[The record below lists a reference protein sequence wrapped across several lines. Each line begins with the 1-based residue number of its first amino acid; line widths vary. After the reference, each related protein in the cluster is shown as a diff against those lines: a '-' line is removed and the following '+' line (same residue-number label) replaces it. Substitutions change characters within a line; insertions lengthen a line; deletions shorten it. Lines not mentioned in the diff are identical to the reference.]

1 MCRRHHRFKTFSDWI
16 YDLQP
21 DGTLLVRTP
30 DGSTMLTRPSGPLAE
45 YRRDQAHAETEA
57 WTRQQRRS
65 PGPTGD
71 EQADAE
77 PTFWSRRA
85 ARHRTERRKAESART
100 FDPTPPAPGTGTG
113 TGNGTSTGGAGS
125 SAAAAEDATPEKA
138 TPASATPESAS
149 RWWARNK
156 PHHSDIEKGIRALLH
171 ERLDE
176 LIDPPPF

>member
-1 MCRRHHRFKTFSDWI
+1 
-16 YDLQP
+16 

-45 YRRDQAHAETEA
+45 YRREQAHAETEA

-85 ARHRTERRKAESART
+85 SRHRTERRKAESART
-100 FDPTPPAPGTGTG
+100 FDPTPPAPGTGASSS
-113 TGNGTSTGGAGS
+113 STG
-125 SAAAAEDATPEKA
+125 AATGATPEKA